1 MEFSKIIE
9 EVNKDK
15 RLLPD
20 LLKAPKGNNFRAV
33 SESAIL
39 EVINPVLNKH
49 GIFYTV
55 EVLESHLDIKEAWGS
70 KGRKLQFIATIKI
83 RLHFKQFCDPEKQA
97 YFTFVGTDAVG
108 MGIDDNDKAMGKAY
122 TYAVKYALLKLF
134 RLQYGDDADAEASEP
149 LYNEKPKENVT
160 ESKENAHKGAKN
172 KNSSASK
179 EQLMTENQ
187 RDYILGLM
195 QQKGV
200 DVSEVMGHFDGLDPT
215 IDEHIPMRTAR
226 AMIKWLDEYDLPF

>member
-1 MEFSKIIE
+1 MEFAEIIKK
-9 EVNKDK
+9 VNSDK
-15 RLLPD
+15 RLIPD

-39 EVINPVLNKH
+39 DVINPVLNDA

-55 EVLESHLDIKEAWGS
+55 EVLETHLDIKEAWGS
-70 KGRKLQFIATIKI
+70 KGKKLQFIASIKV
-83 RLHFKQFCDPEKQA
+83 RLHFKQYSDPEKLA
-97 YFTFVGTDAVG
+97 YFTILATDAVG

-149 LYNEKPKENVT
+149 LYNEKPKENAG
-160 ESKENAHKGAKN
+160 ESKENAPKGTKN

-200 DVSEVMGHFDGLDPT
+200 DASEVMGHFDGLDPT

>member
-1 MEFSKIIE
+1 MEFAEIIKK
-9 EVNKDK
+9 VNSDK
-15 RLLPD
+15 RLVPD

-39 EVINPVLNKH
+39 DVINPVFNEF
-49 GIFYTV
+49 GIFYIV
-55 EVLESHLDIKEAWGS
+55 EVEDYHLDIKEAWGA
-70 KGRKLQFIATIKI
+70 KGRKLQFIATTKI
-83 RLHFKQFCDPEKQA
+83 RLCFYKSQENGDEDPIFE
-97 YFTFVGTDAVG
+97 TEAVG

-149 LYNEKPKENVT
+149 LYNEKPKENAS
-160 ESKENAHKGAKN
+160 ESKETAPKGTKN

-200 DVSEVMGHFDGLDPT
+200 DASEVMGHFDGLDPT

>member
-1 MEFSKIIE
+1 MEFSEIIKK
-9 EVNKDK
+9 VNSDK
-15 RLLPD
+15 RLVPD

-39 EVINPVLNKH
+39 DVINPVLNEF
-49 GIFYTV
+49 GVFYTV
-55 EVLESHLDIKEAWGS
+55 EVIDPKLDIREAWGS
-70 KGRKLQFIATIKI
+70 KGKKLQFIATLKV
-83 RLHFKQFCDPEKQA
+83 RLDFYYSGGDISQYIVCSE
-97 YFTFVGTDAVG
+97 AVG

-134 RLQYGDDADAEASEP
+134 RLQFGDDADAEASEP
-149 LYNEKPKENVT
+149 LYPEKPKENAT
-160 ESKENAHKGAKN
+160 ESKETAPKGTKN

-195 QQKGV
+195 KQKGV
-200 DVSEVMGHFDGLDPT
+200 HSKEIMGHFDGLDPT